1 MKTCITVCKSYPST
15 LDLNNLRSM
24 LALPWPH
31 PAHPWAVFS
40 FTYLPQPALGQS
52 SSLRGCQSTLPLP
65 HALPLDTVVNP
76 PSCPTNLTA
85 VFQGSMIKKLS
96 TVLHT
101 WGEEEEQPTTSLLC
115 LSCSG
120 NLMPHTAVHA
130 LIKTPD
136 KSLLNSNVKP
146 CSNHKCILSI
156 NIFTTC

>member
-1 MKTCITVCKSYPST
+1 MASPCASLSRLLLYLFTSAGTGPE
-15 LDLNNLRSM
+15 LQPQR
-24 LALPWPH
+24 LPINP
-31 PAHPWAVFS
+31 
-40 FTYLPQPALGQS
+40 S
-52 SSLRGCQSTLPLP
+52 SSPC
-65 HALPLDTVVNP
+65 LPLDTVVNP